1 MNYTVN
7 LTDTAKQD
15 LRDIAIWIARKAKD
29 IEVAK
34 SFVRELRDE
43 CKKLISLPDRGA
55 FPKDRILRS
64 AGYRYIVYEDYL
76 IFYLID
82 NERHLVNIMS
92 IFNAKKDYFKVMRKY
107 M

>member
-15 LRDIAIWIARKAKD
+15 LRDIAIWIAQKAKD

-34 SFVRELRDE
+34 NFVRELRDE

-55 FPKDRILRS
+55 VPKDRILRS
-64 AGYRYIVYEDYL
+64 AGYRYIVYEEYL

>member
-1 MNYTVN
+1 MNYSVN

-15 LRDIAIWIARKAKD
+15 LREIAIWIAQKSKD

-34 SFVRELRDE
+34 KYVEELREE
-43 CKKLISLPDRGA
+43 CKNLASLPDRGA

-64 AGYRYIVYEDYL
+64 AGYRYIVYEEYL

-82 NERHLVNIMS
+82 NERHIVNIMS
-92 IFNAKKDYFKVMRKY
+92 IFNAKRDYFRVMRKY
-107 M
+107 I

>member
-29 IEVAK
+29 IEVAN

-64 AGYRYIVYEDYL
+64 AGYRYIAYEDYL

-82 NERHLVNIMS
+82 DERHIVNIMS
-92 IFNAKKDYFKVMRKY
+92 IFSAKRDYFTVMRKY
-107 M
+107 I

>member
-1 MNYTVN
+1 MNYSVN

-15 LRDIAIWIARKAKD
+15 LREIAIWIAQKSKD

-34 SFVRELRDE
+34 KYVEELREE
-43 CKKLISLPDRGA
+43 CKNLASLPNGGA

-64 AGYRYIVYEDYL
+64 AGYRYIVYEEYL

-82 NERHLVNIMS
+82 NERHIVNIMS
-92 IFNAKKDYFKVMRKY
+92 IFNAKRDYFRVMRKY
-107 M
+107 I

>member
-1 MNYTVN
+1 MNYVVN

-15 LRDIAIWIARKAKD
+15 LQDIAIWIARKSKD

-34 SFVRELRDE
+34 IYVRELREE
-43 CKKLISLPDRGA
+43 CIKLASLPDKGA

-64 AGYRYIVYEDYL
+64 AGYRYIVYKEYL

-82 NERHLVNIMS
+82 NEQNTVNIMS
-92 IFNAKKDYFKVMRKY
+92 IFSAKRDYFKVMRKHI
-107 M
+107 

>member
-1 MNYTVN
+1 MNYIVN

-15 LRDIAIWIARKAKD
+15 LRDIAIWVARKSKY
-29 IEVAK
+29 IEVARN
-34 SFVRELRDE
+34 FVLELRDE

-82 NERHLVNIMS
+82 NERHIVNIMS
-92 IFNAKKDYFKVMRKY
+92 IFNAKKDYFKAMRKY
-107 M
+107 V